1 MSAPLRIRYRFDL
14 PDGSQKTLDFLF
26 DAATFRLSNPPPADP
41 PFWTELKFNQCANCP
56 LSTERHAHCP
66 AAVQMAAALEPL
78 NALVSFDTVGVT
90 VVQPERTVYVETTAQ
105 QAMSSVLGLIMAT
118 AGCPWTDRLRPMAR
132 FHLPFANE
140 AETLYRTVSMFLL
153 SLELAGRGPAPA
165 VEDTLAVAA
174 PALAD
179 TLALAEAPAAA
190 ADAARAAPAP
200 APRTFAALE
209 ELYKNLHL
217 VNRDMSRR
225 LGAATN
231 TDPARNAIALLDTY
245 TTLLPAAID
254 RSLDELRPLF
264 DAWQTK

>member
-1 MSAPLRIRYRFDL
+1 MSTPLRIRYRFDL

-90 VVQPERTVYVETTAQ
+90 VVQPERTVHAETTAQ

-165 VEDTLAVAA
+165 VAQTPPVADA
-174 PALAD
+174 P
-179 TLALAEAPAAA
+179 APAAGA
-190 ADAARAAPAP
+190 PDAGAPDAGVPDAAGTAP

-245 TTLLPAAID
+245 TTLLPAALD